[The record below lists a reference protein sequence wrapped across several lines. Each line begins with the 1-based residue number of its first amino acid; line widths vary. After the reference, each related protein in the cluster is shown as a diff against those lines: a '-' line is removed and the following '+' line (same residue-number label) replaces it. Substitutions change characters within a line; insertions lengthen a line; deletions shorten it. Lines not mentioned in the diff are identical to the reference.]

1 MTNKPKGG
9 RGIKAPYQTT
19 VLRVPVP
26 LIDKFEKQ
34 IDEFR
39 ELALQGITNDNEPPE
54 AVNKFDNEPLTQSE
68 AIEQAQKIIKQ
79 RKSAKLSLTKLL
91 QVIYDDKSIS
101 I

>member
-26 LIDKFEKQ
+26 LIDKFEKH

-39 ELALQGITNDNEPPE
+39 ELALQGITNDNEPRQ
-54 AVNKFDNEPLTQSE
+54 AVNKFDNQPLTQLE

-79 RKSAKLSLTKLL
+79 RKSAKLSLNKLL
-91 QVIYDDKSIS
+91 QVIYNDKSIS